1 MRTAP
6 DQRRADLERVV
17 RAVVEPVRRHL
28 HRRTDPATA
37 DDVLG
42 ETLLVLWRR
51 LDDVPADP
59 VPWAIGIA
67 RLQLANAERGRR
79 RQGRLAL
86 RFRGSEPTSLPDP
99 TEPVAGRLDDA
110 AVVRAALDRLRPADA
125 ELLRLATWDELTTAQ
140 LAQLLGITTN
150 AVAIRLHRAR
160 GRLREELG
168 RAAARPDTGL
178 RGEGTR

>member
-17 RAVVEPVRRHL
+17 RTVVEPVRRYL
-28 HRRTDPATA
+28 HRRTDAATA

-42 ETLLVLWRR
+42 ETLVVLWRR

-67 RLQLANAERGRR
+67 RLQLANAERGRHR
-79 RQGRLAL
+79 RGRLAL
-86 RFRGSEPTSLPDP
+86 RFGRTEATAVPDP
-99 TEPVAGRLDDA
+99 TEPVAGRLDDV
-110 AVVRAALDRLRPADA
+110 AVVRAALGRLRPADA
-125 ELLRLATWDELTTAQ
+125 ELLRLITWDELTTGQVAE
-140 LAQLLGITTN
+140 LLGITTN

-168 RAAARPDTGL
+168 RPGARPDTGQ
-178 RGEGTR
+178 RGEGTP